1 MSHLQINTRAKRGL
15 ATLAAAATLA
25 AVAVT
30 AAPAANASS
39 PIGPQPGG
47 ATSTGP
53 STFASNTSEPSTA
66 WTSSTA
72 YRAVKYNRLY
82 RTGRLAA
89 SKCAEPRYTPYG
101 AGNILAY
108 ARSMEYCLSKVWS
121 FKVRG
126 AKYKFW
132 RPNIVAFTGNYIRTG
147 CGIRYQSQ
155 TAAYCSAGR
164 GTIYLPALQYSVLY
178 RQNPGHL
185 RAYFAFTIGHEYGHH
200 VQHMTGILDGMSYRY
215 RYVLKT
221 SGQRDEESRRL
232 ELQASCFSAVYFGAD
247 RAYWP
252 VRGSFYTNLAYIMKN
267 SGDENS
273 SGPNDHGSKR
283 SHNFWTT
290 RGYNYQS
297 AYTCMTWAAP
307 SYYVY

>member
-1 MSHLQINTRAKRGL
+1 MSHLQINTRTKRGL
-15 ATLAAAATLA
+15 AGLA
-25 AVAVT
+25 AVATMAAGAVT
-30 AAPAANASS
+30 AAPAANASA
-39 PIGPQPGG
+39 PVDPNKY

-53 STFASNTSEPSTA
+53 STWSVNTSEPSAA
-66 WTSSTA
+66 WNSTTA

-89 SKCAEPRYTPYG
+89 SKCPEPRYTPYG

-108 ARSMEYCLSKVWS
+108 ARSMEYCMSKVWS

-132 RPNIVAFTGNYIRTG
+132 RPNIVAFTGNYIRTQ

-164 GTIYLPALQYSVLY
+164 GTILIPALQYSVRY
-178 RQNPGHL
+178 RENPGYT
-185 RAYFAFTIGHEYGHH
+185 RAYFAFTMAHEYGHH
-200 VQHMTGILDGMSYRY
+200 VQHMTGILDGWAYRY
-215 RYVLKT
+215 RYVMKT
-221 SGQRDEESRRL
+221 SGQRDEETRRL
-232 ELQASCFSAVYFGAD
+232 ELQASCMGAVYLGAD

-252 VRGSFYTNLAYIMKN
+252 IRGAFYQNLAYVMRT

-273 SGPNDHGSKR
+273 SGPNDHGSRR

-307 SYYVY
+307 SYYVW